1 MTDVIPFRKRRFR
14 HAARHY
20 LSGRPA
26 YAAALIRRL
35 AGLAGLGPR
44 SRVLDLGCGPGQL
57 AIALTPFAGEVVGID
72 PEPDMLRIA
81 REAAAAAGLAIHLVE
96 GSSADLG
103 PALGRFDLAVIGRAF
118 HWMDRPR
125 TLALLD
131 GLILP
136 GGAVALLHTRT
147 PKLPDNAWAET
158 FDSLIDRYSAGDE
171 ARRRRK
177 SPGWIPHEA
186 FLLDSP
192 FCRIEKIA
200 VVERRRT
207 DLEGLIDRAL
217 SLSSTSAG
225 GTEDRS
231 AEIARE
237 MRAALTPFADGGA
250 ILEVVESEAIIAWR
264 PEA

>member
-1 MTDVIPFRKRRFR
+1 MTDVIPFRKHRFR

-26 YAAALIRRL
+26 YAPGLIRRL

-57 AIALTPFAGEVVGID
+57 AIALAPFAGEVVGID

-81 REAAAAAGLAIHLVE
+81 REAAAAGRAIHFVE
-96 GSSADLG
+96 GSSGDLG

-125 TLALLD
+125 TLQLLD

-147 PKLPDNAWAET
+147 PKLPGNAWAET

-186 FLLDSP
+186 FLLDSA
-192 FCRIEKIA
+192 FGRVEKIA
-200 VVERRRT
+200 VIERRRT
-207 DLEGLIDRAL
+207 SLEGLIDRAL

-237 MRAALTPFADGGA
+237 MRAVLTPFADGGA